1 MQIVINTIEG
11 TFVVPTEKHT
21 ELIYWLKSN
30 AIKVGQQSVKEQ
42 TGSASSGT
50 QLING

>member
-11 TFVVPTEKHT
+11 TFVVPAEKQA

-30 AIKVGQQSVKEQ
+30 AVKVGQQPVKEQ
-42 TGSASSGT
+42 SGTPFPGT

>member
-1 MQIVINTIEG
+1 MQITINTIEG
-11 TFVVPTEKHT
+11 TFVVPAEKQA

-30 AIKVGQQSVKEQ
+30 AIKVGQQTVKEQ
-42 TGSASSGT
+42 SGSSFPGT

>member
-11 TFVVPTEKHT
+11 TFVVPAERQA
-21 ELIYWLKSN
+21 ELIFWLNKN
-30 AIKVGQQSVKEQ
+30 AVKVGQQTVKEQ
-42 TGSASSGT
+42 TGSPFPGT